1 MGIQQTPTE
10 VLDYVVNW
18 PNRGLP
24 TGATISTSTFT
35 ASDPSITLSNKTIIT
50 NNTQTQFFLTG
61 GVAGQSY
68 TIKNEITLSTGQTM
82 DYTIQYQCIAQ
93 RLQ

>member
-10 VLDYVVNW
+10 ILDYTVNW

-24 TGATISTSTFT
+24 TGATITGSTFT
-35 ASDPSITLSNKTIIT
+35 ASDPSVVLSNKAIISS
-50 NNTQTQFFLTG
+50 NTQTQFFLTG
-61 GVAGQSY
+61 GVAGQTY

-82 DYTIQYQCIAQ
+82 DYTITYQCIAQ